1 MKAALMNSLQY
12 DFLHKVKATGTVI
25 ILAGSTNLKDRERGR
40 GGTWQWK
47 GDMLRSVHGE

>member
-12 DFLHKVKATGTVI
+12 DFLHKVKATGAVT
-25 ILAGSTNLKDRERGR
+25 ILADSTNLKERERDR

-47 GDMLRSVHGE
+47 GVLLRSVHGE